1 MKLIYEIL
9 TFPLTVIDNPLL
21 DLIFLS
27 ILASISFKV
36 SWNIVGNTEFR
47 GVLGSIL
54 HWTIRIITMFVLT
67 TVASFT
73 IKVGLFLYNIPF
85 KIWIILGISS
95 IILVIGILVV
105 RKTISKK
112 QIIKF

>member
-54 HWTIRIITMFVLT
+54 HWTIRIITMVVLT
-67 TVASFT
+67 IVASFT

-85 KIWIILGISS
+85 KTWIILGISS